1 MSTTRAS
8 DSYNNNNN
16 PIIVYINKNN
26 DNKNYKFRVYF
37 SKQNYCA
44 PFDGQFVML
53 CISVRECMYVCES
66 VNEAGGLE
74 TAVITHKKQQ
84 SKRKKKK
91 HTGTSRQKQ
100 QLQIVLSRFGKI
112 VRFVLIVLWWNQQQ

>member
-8 DSYNNNNN
+8 DSNNNNNN

-37 SKQNYCA
+37 AKQNYCA

-53 CISVRECMYVCES
+53 CNSVRECMYMYVCAS

-74 TAVITHKKQQ
+74 TAVITHEKQQ
-84 SKRKKKK
+84 SKRKKK
-91 HTGTSRQKQ
+91 HTATS
-100 QLQIVLSRFGKI
+100 SRNNNSK
-112 VRFVLIVLWWNQQQ
+112 